1 MLPSPDLV
9 RDVFPPSAF
18 AAAYEM
24 KTVIKRKNA
33 AVATTAVAFHS
44 SVLHSQLVDGIVQ
57 LRLNQLD
64 PQAPPYDVPST
75 TQALWNALFK
85 YFARGRD
92 APAQLDVEP
101 VLPAEVLDSALLALG
116 ATKNAPRYTI
126 SRSALFQLFDYASDV
141 PETHH
146 TPRLPFP
153 YLPVT
158 PPAGSPSEL
167 THPLRPPKPHP
178 ESLLY
183 SRFLPHLTT
192 QSDRPAYFKLS
203 TCTMKY
209 LPTLHAWM
217 NDPRVDK
224 FWMEKGT
231 LEQHQ
236 QFIEGRTKDEHV
248 LPVIGSYSNL
258 TEEGETPDEPAVYA
272 EIYWVK
278 EDRLGALM
286 PEGSAQDYD
295 RGLHMLVGSNDH
307 RGPHRIRAWMPS
319 LAHYCFLDDPR
330 TQRVLCEPNEKN
342 EKIIKY
348 MESVGFKRHGSV
360 HFPHKTS
367 ALMILDKEDFY
378 RQCPF

>member
-1 MLPSPDLV
+1 M
-9 RDVFPPSAF
+9 
-18 AAAYEM
+18 
-24 KTVIKRKNA
+24 
-33 AVATTAVAFHS
+33 
-44 SVLHSQLVDGIVQ
+44 
-57 LRLNQLD
+57 
-64 PQAPPYDVPST
+64 
-75 TQALWNALFK
+75 
-85 YFARGRD
+85 
-92 APAQLDVEP
+92 
-101 VLPAEVLDSALLALG
+101 
-116 ATKNAPRYTI
+116 
-126 SRSALFQLFDYASDV
+126 

-209 LPTLHAWM
+209 LPILHAWM

-278 EDRLGALM
+278 VRLSGVFMARQALVLTSFRLSGGPPRGAHAERLC
-286 PEGSAQDYD
+286 S
-295 RGLHMLVGSNDH
+295 GL
-307 RGPHRIRAWMPS
+307 
-319 LAHYCFLDDPR
+319 
-330 TQRVLCEPNEKN
+330 
-342 EKIIKY
+342 
-348 MESVGFKRHGSV
+348 
-360 HFPHKTS
+360 
-367 ALMILDKEDFY
+367 
-378 RQCPF
+378 